1 MLDYP
6 TSATPPSINT
16 LIPYVISSEDGS
28 ILSASKDTAA
38 AIATLAGGSGLLSAP
53 QLQPPIIELS
63 SSRLLFH
70 QKHGNIIFL
79 LPCSSTTPALLPFE
93 FLARLVDVLEKY
105 LTAPLIPTKIE
116 MNYDTV
122 SLILSEMLDGG
133 APYQTEPDMVREYV
147 QPAGTIA
154 KFLSS
159 TPNWQSSPSGSA
171 PGGSGGILTGLSSLN
186 NIDLNADQTPWR
198 RSNVRYT
205 KNELFVDIVETI
217 NLIVPPTRR
226 AGAQTAGS
234 VSSSSAFYTN
244 HQAQPTARGK
254 PLVARVD
261 GRIFINSHLSGVPD
275 INLVL
280 ATGKRV
286 LEYPTFHPCVR
297 IDESEVDQG
306 NSATTSYSFIPP
318 DGKFLLGSYSI
329 EGVEPGLVQAELRTG
344 LGTTK
349 NEFEVRVWTSMSRE
363 TENVEGLSVRIVC
376 DQTRTKAIKTLRVST
391 GDFVSTSAS
400 AGEWR
405 FAGKTPLGW
414 NATLRGVL
422 VREDDSPGDHTTIEE
437 QAQYPALHSL
447 EEYIPKK
454 TKSKKTDNGSS
465 SSNGDTVVTKTKKKK
480 SKKES
485 LPVDDNGISGVGNN
499 SSISSPSQV
508 HFKKLAVPA
517 AVVDNSVFPTHL
529 SVSYKAIGQ
538 VPSGLKVQALKIKNA
553 RRSADGVKPFK
564 GVRYITLTGEYIV
577 R

>member
-38 AIATLAGGSGLLSAP
+38 ALAGGSGLSSAP

-93 FLARLVDVLEKY
+93 FVARLVDVLEAY

-122 SLILSEMLDGG
+122 SLILSEMLDGS

-171 PGGSGGILTGLSSLN
+171 PGGSGGILTGTSSLN
-186 NIDLNADQTPWR
+186 SIDLNADQTPWR

-217 NLIVPPTRR
+217 NLIVPPARR

-244 HQAQPTARGK
+244 HQAQPAARGK

-297 IDESEVDQG
+297 MDESEVGQG

-376 DQTRTKAIKTLRVST
+376 DQNRTKAIKTLRVST

-422 VREDDSPGDHTTIEE
+422 VREEDSTGDHGTNEE
-437 QAQYPALHSL
+437 QTQYLALHSL

-454 TKSKKTDNGSS
+454 TKSKKHDNSS
-465 SSNGDTVVTKTKKKK
+465 SSGDTVVAKTKKKK
-480 SKKES
+480 SKKEA
-485 LPVDDNGISGVGNN
+485 LLVDDNGSSGGGNN
-499 SSISSPSQV
+499 STISSPSQIHV
-508 HFKKLAVPA
+508 KKLAVPA
-517 AVVDNSVFPTHL
+517 AVVDNSAFPTHL

-538 VPSGLKVQALKIKNA
+538 VPSGLKVQALKIRNA

-564 GVRYITLTGEYIV
+564 GVRYITLTGDYIV

>member
-1 MLDYP
+1 MAA
-6 TSATPPSINT
+6 TSASP
-16 LIPYVISSEDGS
+16 
-28 ILSASKDTAA
+28 AA
-38 AIATLAGGSGLLSAP
+38 L

-93 FLARLVDVLEKY
+93 FVARLVDVLEAY

-147 QPAGTIA
+147 QPAGAIA

-171 PGGSGGILTGLSSLN
+171 PGGSGGLLSGASSLN
-186 NIDLNADQTPWR
+186 SIDLDADQTPWR

-217 NLIVPPTRR
+217 NLIVPPARR
-226 AGAQTAGS
+226 AGAQYAGS

-244 HQAQPTARGK
+244 HQPQPAARGK

-297 IDESEVDQG
+297 TEESDVG
-306 NSATTSYSFIPP
+306 KSGSATSSYSFIPP
-318 DGKFLLGSYSI
+318 DGKFLLGSYSV
-329 EGVEPGLVQAELRTG
+329 EGVEPNLVQAELRTG
-344 LGTTK
+344 LGATK
-349 NEFEVRVWTSMSRE
+349 SEFEVRVWTAMSRE
-363 TENVEGLSVRIVC
+363 TENVEALSVRIVC
-376 DQTRTKAIKTLRVST
+376 DSSRTKAIKTLRVST
-391 GDFVSTSAS
+391 GDFVSTCAG

-422 VREDDSPGDHTTIEE
+422 VHEDDNAGDNAYEE
-437 QAQYPALHSL
+437 DQAQSHISPSQSL
-447 EEYIPKK
+447 DEYVPKK
-454 TKSKKTDNGSS
+454 TKSKKHN
-465 SSNGDTVVTKTKKKK
+465 SNSGDPVVAKTKKKK
-480 SKKES
+480 SKKAATA
-485 LPVDDNGISGVGNN
+485 LLVDNDNN
-499 SSISSPSQV
+499 SSGDSISSPLQTSA
-508 HFKKLAVPA
+508 KKPSPSA
-517 AVVDNSVFPTHL
+517 AAPVDNSIFPTHL

-538 VPSGLKVQALKIKNA
+538 VPSGLKVQALKIRNA

-564 GVRYITLTGEYIV
+564 GVRYITLTGDYIV

>member
-1 MLDYP
+1 MA
-6 TSATPPSINT
+6 TAVSVISATGALP
-16 LIPYVISSEDGS
+16 V
-28 ILSASKDTAA
+28 AS
-38 AIATLAGGSGLLSAP
+38 

-93 FLARLVDVLEKY
+93 FLARFVDVLEAY

-116 MNYDTV
+116 MNYATV

-147 QPAGTIA
+147 QPAGAIA

-159 TPNWQSSPSGSA
+159 APNWQSSPSGSA
-171 PGGSGGILTGLSSLN
+171 PGGSGGLLAGASSIN
-186 NIDLNADQTPWR
+186 SIDLDADQTPWR

-217 NLIVPPTRR
+217 NLIISPTRR
-226 AGAQTAGS
+226 AGAQYAGS

-244 HQAQPTARGK
+244 HQPQPAARGK

-297 IDESEVDQG
+297 TDESDVGQG
-306 NSATTSYSFIPP
+306 GSPTSSYSFIPP

-329 EGVEPGLVQAELRTG
+329 EGVEPSLVQAELRTG
-344 LGTTK
+344 LGATK
-349 NEFEVRVWTSMSRE
+349 TEFEVRVWTAMSRE

-376 DQTRTKAIKTLRVST
+376 DSSRTKAIKTLRVST
-391 GDFVSTSAS
+391 GDFVSTGAG

-422 VREDDSPGDHTTIEE
+422 LQGDDNSGDPAYEEE
-437 QAQYPALHSL
+437 QTQSQASPSPSL
-447 EEYIPKK
+447 DEYVPKK
-454 TKSKKTDNGSS
+454 SKSKKHSS
-465 SSNGDTVVTKTKKKK
+465 SSGDPAVAKTKKKK
-480 SKKES
+480 SKKAAS
-485 LPVDDNGISGVGNN
+485 LIDNDNN
-499 SSISSPSQV
+499 SSGDSISLVSQTSI
-508 HFKKLAVPA
+508 KKPA
-517 AVVDNSVFPTHL
+517 PVDNSIFPTHL

-564 GVRYITLTGEYIV
+564 GVRYITLTGDYIV